1 VLQGNFEHISSSSQK
16 FPPEC
21 RLTNDLR
28 EDSRKPKEKKHKH
41 SAVKRQCLRAEN
53 VIVEWQRAQEILPVL
68 QEAAEKD
75 DIRLIETRPGSP
87 VPHESPMLR
96 SSSAL
101 MKNQETTLAV
111 IEAAAAGAFGSKS
124 EKRALILRNTDNWLN
139 QLLSEWT
146 VLSSEDPEI
155 EREVNLNIPEELPH
169 EDQSLAPNVEASE
182 HGRKDYRPT
191 KVKSDG
197 NVSDFDVHIKRS
209 EEELAEPRREKR
221 VSSPPTRNYR
231 DRRIYEEYGPS
242 GSYFDEGY
250 RHREEEPRTTLR
262 KYDDHE
268 REKRPDVR
276 EPEKERKSTKWPE
289 KAANDLPFAPGLKFK
304 AKAGK
309 AREAVKEKTQ
319 EKETHASSAKT
330 RDRGQRGERM
340 DKQRSRRAY
349 VPLPR
354 TLKLAYNLSP
364 RAEPEP
370 EPTRRPTSRRE
381 EEEEE
386 EEDKEDKEEHKW
398 HGRKETAREYIERS
412 QRPGLSVGPSSSRT
426 Y

>member
-1 VLQGNFEHISSSSQK
+1 
-16 FPPEC
+16 
-21 RLTNDLR
+21 
-28 EDSRKPKEKKHKH
+28 
-41 SAVKRQCLRAEN
+41 
-53 VIVEWQRAQEILPVL
+53 
-68 QEAAEKD
+68 
-75 DIRLIETRPGSP
+75 
-87 VPHESPMLR
+87 
-96 SSSAL
+96 

-111 IEAAAAGAFGSKS
+111 IEAAAAGVFSSKS

-146 VLSSEDPEI
+146 VLSGEDPEI

-169 EDQSLAPNVEASE
+169 EDQSSAPNVEASE
-182 HGRKDYRPT
+182 HGGKDYRPT

-197 NVSDFDVHIKRS
+197 NVGDFDVHIKRS
-209 EEELAEPRREKR
+209 EEELAEPRQEKR

-231 DRRIYEEYGPS
+231 DRRIYEEYGLS

-250 RHREEEPRTTLR
+250 RHREEEPRTTSR
-262 KYDDHE
+262 KYDDYE

-276 EPEKERKSTKWPE
+276 EPEKERKSTKWPEKTASDLPFDLAHKLKEAWEKRLDAREPEKERESTKWPE

-330 RDRGQRGERM
+330 RDRDQRGERM

-349 VPLPR
+349 VSLPR
-354 TLKLAYNLSP
+354 TSKLAYNLPP

-370 EPTRRPTSRRE
+370 ELTRRPTSRREE

-398 HGRKETAREYIERS
+398 PGRKETAREYIERS
-412 QRPGLSVGPSSSRT
+412 QRPGLSVLSVGPNSSRTYWEFTGGPSSSRMYWECT
-426 Y
+426 GDQQSLREDEEDEKANGMGL